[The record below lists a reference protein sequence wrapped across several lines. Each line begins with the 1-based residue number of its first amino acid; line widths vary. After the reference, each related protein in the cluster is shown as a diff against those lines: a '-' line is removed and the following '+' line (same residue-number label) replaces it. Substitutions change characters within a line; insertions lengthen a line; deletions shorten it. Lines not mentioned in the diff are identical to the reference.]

1 LIRVLATG
9 TFDILHPGHLL
20 FLEEAKKYGSELWV
34 IVACNVMI
42 KHKPKPLLPEAQ
54 RLEMVR
60 ALKVVDHAMLGD
72 EHDMF
77 KPLENIKPDIIALG
91 YDQFFDVK
99 ELEEKIRSRG
109 IQAKV
114 IRINA
119 HEPCSTCSTGAIIK
133 LIR

>member
-1 LIRVLATG
+1 MIRVLATG

-34 IVACNVMI
+34 IVARNVMI
-42 KHKPKPLLPEAQ
+42 KHKPKPLLPETQ
-54 RLEMVR
+54 RLEMIR
-60 ALKVVDHAMLGD
+60 ALKVVDHAMLGH

-77 KPLENIKPDIIALG
+77 KPLEDIKPDIIALG
-91 YDQFFDVK
+91 YDQIFDVE
-99 ELEEKIRSRG
+99 ELEEKIRLRG